1 MSSTNANLSPV
12 VDTDRCSLITTSNRI
27 NQIDPANSNAEQR
40 SGDKNDAVYISKTM
54 NLLNPANTLKVQFE
68 GWRHPDT
75 EIHVMYRIQPVGA
88 SITFDE
94 IGYIYFNGN
103 GLEDKTVQKT
113 EAYLLRDL
121 EYTYTGA
128 EFTAAQIK
136 IIMTSRNQ
144 AYVPEIKNLRVLA
157 LSDL

>member
-1 MSSTNANLSPV
+1 
-12 VDTDRCSLITTSNRI
+12 
-27 NQIDPANSNAEQR
+27 
-40 SGDKNDAVYISKTM
+40 
-54 NLLNPANTLKVQFE
+54 LNPANTLKVQFE

>member
-1 MSSTNANLSPV
+1 M
-12 VDTDRCSLITTSNRI
+12 
-27 NQIDPANSNAEQR
+27 
-40 SGDKNDAVYISKTM
+40 
-54 NLLNPANTLKVQFE
+54 
-68 GWRHPDT
+68 
-75 EIHVMYRIQPVGA
+75 
-88 SITFDE
+88 
-94 IGYIYFNGN
+94 YIYFNGN

-113 EAYLLRDL
+113 VAYLLRDL

>member
-1 MSSTNANLSPV
+1 M
-12 VDTDRCSLITTSNRI
+12 
-27 NQIDPANSNAEQR
+27 
-40 SGDKNDAVYISKTM
+40 
-54 NLLNPANTLKVQFE
+54 
-68 GWRHPDT
+68 
-75 EIHVMYRIQPVGA
+75 
-88 SITFDE
+88 
-94 IGYIYFNGN
+94 
-103 GLEDKTVQKT
+103 EDKTVQKT